1 MEKPTMLL
9 ISRSSTTNVGM
20 RSYLNHIFS
29 KYIHLETCLAADVDT
44 ERMEKAD
51 LVLFSSRSAARMAE
65 PLMTPKIRYLIC
77 IRTFNHTYLN
87 RILSIPSNSEVYLV
101 NDSEC
106 SAKDSIQ
113 LLYTL
118 GITQYRFIPYYPGCP
133 ETDAR
138 IQYAVTVGENKLAPR
153 NVQTLV
159 DIGIRIADIS
169 TISEIASFFHLPLS
183 LADVVSL
190 NYINQFVQL
199 LKISNHQLSQATNTK
214 FITQSILSN
223 IDTGVCIVDDGGKI
237 QMINK
242 QFKEALDIPRSHLVG
257 TLLKEAVPE
266 LDGIAKRSQDQR
278 SPFFLVRR
286 GKEDPLKLAVQEIR
300 DMDHRVLIS
309 GEPGTGREVLAQAIH
324 NNSRRSAKPFMKLN
338 LTVLSEGQIME
349 ELFPGD
355 GREGI
360 LNRAEGGT
368 LYLNGI
374 HCMSISM
381 QKEFLN
387 MMDQMPDVRFIAST
401 EEDLYTMCQEGRFLK
416 SLFYMIGEV
425 SLETFPIR
433 QRPEDIPLLFEYF
446 IRNIYNNSAL
456 RWTDMCSEE
465 LWNSLTAYSWP
476 GNGKEIENLCKYVYC
491 FHSEGKLT
499 IRDLPAYIRLQMAK
513 KTSLLSPLEKRV
525 LQTVAQN
532 PKTGRAGLQEILEN
546 EGIQVAEGK
555 IRSILQ
561 SLSEQGLIKVN
572 RTRGGCEITETGEL
586 QLE

>member
-51 LVLFSSRSAARMAE
+51 LVLFSSRFAARMAE
-65 PLMTPKIRYLIC
+65 PLMTPKIRYQIC

-387 MMDQMPDVRFIAST
+387 LMDQMPDVRFIAST

-513 KTSLLSPLEKRV
+513 KASLLSPLEKRV

-532 PKTGRAGLQEILEN
+532 PKIGRAGLQEILEN

>member
-51 LVLFSSRSAARMAE
+51 LVLFSSRFAARMAE
-65 PLMTPKIRYLIC
+65 PLMTPKIRYQIC

-387 MMDQMPDVRFIAST
+387 LMDQMPDVRFIAST

-546 EGIQVAEGK
+546 EGIPVAEGK

>member
-51 LVLFSSRSAARMAE
+51 LVLFSSRFAARMAE

-101 NDSEC
+101 NDLEC

-159 DIGIRIADIS
+159 DIGIWIADIS

-374 HCMSISM
+374 HYMSISM

-532 PKTGRAGLQEILEN
+532 PKIGRAGLQEILEN

>member
-51 LVLFSSRSAARMAE
+51 LVLFISRFAARMAE

-300 DMDHRVLIS
+300 DWI
-309 GEPGTGREVLAQAIH
+309 TG
-324 NNSRRSAKPFMKLN
+324 
-338 LTVLSEGQIME
+338 G
-349 ELFPGD
+349 
-355 GREGI
+355 
-360 LNRAEGGT
+360 
-368 LYLNGI
+368 
-374 HCMSISM
+374 
-381 QKEFLN
+381 
-387 MMDQMPDVRFIAST
+387 
-401 EEDLYTMCQEGRFLK
+401 
-416 SLFYMIGEV
+416 
-425 SLETFPIR
+425 
-433 QRPEDIPLLFEYF
+433 
-446 IRNIYNNSAL
+446 
-456 RWTDMCSEE
+456 
-465 LWNSLTAYSWP
+465 
-476 GNGKEIENLCKYVYC
+476 
-491 FHSEGKLT
+491 
-499 IRDLPAYIRLQMAK
+499 
-513 KTSLLSPLEKRV
+513 
-525 LQTVAQN
+525 
-532 PKTGRAGLQEILEN
+532 
-546 EGIQVAEGK
+546 
-555 IRSILQ
+555 
-561 SLSEQGLIKVN
+561 
-572 RTRGGCEITETGEL
+572 
-586 QLE
+586 